1 MELRKKNFNIM
12 GVHWKIQFL
21 VGAHEKTIYRGE
33 LPKVRGGGGGRR
45 RGGGGV
51 DNPLWIMFVKN
62 LWKKLY

>member
-1 MELRKKNFNIM
+1 M

-33 LPKVRGGGGGRR
+33 LPKVRGGGGLLKW
-45 RGGGGV
+45 GGGV
-51 DNPLWIMFVKN
+51 DIPLWIMFVKN

>member
-1 MELRKKNFNIM
+1 M

-33 LPKVRGGGGGRR
+33 LPKVRGGGGLLKW
-45 RGGGGV
+45 GGGV